1 MKFPE
6 ALKRIND
13 LDRKKVTMFTKND
26 LGVMFQEN
34 GETLSSTVKRLS
46 KYGTLKKVSNGL
58 YVNSQSKNTENM
70 LYKAAAFLRPNDVN
84 YLSNESVLCNLSI
97 ISQQMLDRITVM
109 TTGRSGTF
117 KTPFGVVEFTH
128 TKRDP
133 LSILKETTK
142 PEGMPIRI
150 ANKYTA
156 VRDLKRIGR
165 NVNMI
170 NWEEFN
176 EAD

>member
-1 MKFPE
+1 MRLPE
-6 ALKRIND
+6 ALKRITHIRD
-13 LDRKKVTMFTKND
+13 QHVPLLTKQD
-26 LGVMFQEN
+26 LGVMFMEH
-34 GETLSSTVKRLS
+34 GDTLSSTLKRLS
-46 KYGTLKKVSNGL
+46 QYGALTKVSNGL
-58 YVNSQSKNTENM
+58 YATEQSKARENM
-70 LYKAAAFLRPNDVN
+70 LYNMAAYLRPDEIN

-117 KTPFGVVEFTH
+117 KTPFGVIEFTH

-133 LSILKETTK
+133 VSILKATSK
-142 PEGMPIRI
+142 PHGMPIRL
-150 ANKYTA
+150 ANKHVA

-165 NVNMI
+165 NLNMI